1 MELFLYRESETA
13 LHRLDARTKILGLL
27 VIFTVAL
34 LFSHPVLLLW
44 FTAGVLGLAA
54 MGRCL
59 NNLRKMWVL
68 LLLLLLYCLLLWPM
82 FIKGPLEKTV
92 AFGLGMGLRLDA
104 MLMAGVIVAS
114 TTRVEDFTAGLQRLG
129 LPGPV
134 AFALSLAFRWVPTF
148 LGTAHTII
156 LAQQARGLD
165 LQGGNFVERTRR
177 YVPLVLPLV
186 AHAIRQTR
194 LLAMALE
201 AKGFNPSASRMGHS
215 GASFSPLDVLVLAG
229 LAVCLLGA
237 LWSRWQGLG
246 IVEGVGF

>member
-1 MELFLYRESETA
+1 MELFLYRESDTA
-13 LHRLDARTKILGLL
+13 LHRLDARIKILGLL
-27 VIFTVAL
+27 VIFTLAL
-34 LFSHPVLLLW
+34 LFSHPLLLLL
-44 FTAGVLGLAA
+44 FMGAVLSLAA

-59 NNLRKMWVL
+59 KNLRKMWVL

-148 LGTAHTII
+148 LGTAHTIV

-165 LQGGNFVERTRR
+165 LQGGHFLDRARR

-201 AKGFNPSASRMGHS
+201 AKGFNPAASRMEHRN
-215 GASFSPLDVLVLAG
+215 APFTPLDVLVLAA
-229 LAVCLLGA
+229 LALLLAGG
-237 LWSRWQGLG
+237 LWSRWQGYG